1 MRVTRA
7 CEQCLGSAYR
17 NHIEL
22 AVVSFFTRRVYEDV
36 QANGTYGQVK
46 TLIGGVDDISDCLVV
61 SDGAVIENNWSDRTC
76 AVKVGARAKTQKIWD
91 FITISENNKWMNDNN
106 KDILVR
112 LRLVACI
119 HIVVGITMGCQRAI
133 ALELT

>member
-1 MRVTRA
+1 M
-7 CEQCLGSAYR
+7 
-17 NHIEL
+17 
-22 AVVSFFTRRVYEDV
+22 YEDV
-36 QANGTYGQVK
+36 AENGYYTQVK

-61 SDGAVIENNWSDRTC
+61 SEGTAIKNNWSDRTC
-76 AVKVGARAKTQKIWD
+76 AVTMGAREKTQKIWD